1 MPKEILNAE
10 YDKIDVDI
18 KRGQAIREA
27 SRFLEQAK
35 TELPAKG
42 LYLTGPF
49 GVGKTHFLGAIAN
62 KLKEINI
69 SSMRIYMPEFVREI
83 KSSIQDTSFNAI
95 IYYFKNAH
103 FHLV

>member
-1 MPKEILNAE
+1 MLQGYSQILHTKDHEIRLAYEKCHQQIDFEKQKKQRNLIQSLYMPKEILNAE

-49 GVGKTHFLGAIAN
+49 GD
-62 KLKEINI
+62 
-69 SSMRIYMPEFVREI
+69 R
-83 KSSIQDTSFNAI
+83 KS
-95 IYYFKNAH
+95 
-103 FHLV
+103 VV